1 MQPGDAAET
10 HVQKWVHHFYWDQD
24 LNCARTTLYCLSR
37 LGNISL
43 EPQTLHAAIGMH
55 GAGRFRAQCG
65 LVEGTLMFLG
75 IYYARQGKND
85 QEISRL
91 CFAFAEA
98 FTERFSSLRC
108 SELRPQGFT
117 PEDPPHLCEALSIE
131 AILFA
136 WAFIQKMD
144 KTQLYS

>member
-1 MQPGDAAET
+1 MQQKNPAEA
-10 HVQKWVHHFYWDQD
+10 QIREWVHHFYWDQD
-24 LNCARTTLYCLSR
+24 LNCARTTLSCLSR
-37 LGNISL
+37 LSNVSL
-43 EPQTLHAAIGMH
+43 EPQTLQAAIGMH

-75 IYYARQGKND
+75 IHYAQQGKSD

-91 CFAFAEA
+91 CFAFAEV

-108 SELRPQGFT
+108 SELRPHGFT
-117 PEDPPHLCEALSIE
+117 PEDPPHLCEALSVD

-136 WAFIQKMD
+136 WTFIQKAD
-144 KTQLYS
+144 GTRL